1 MPDNVKYFAGG
12 SDEALFTPHPSASIV
27 YTPLQTLAAAT
38 AVASSPHLT
47 PLRLTF
53 HHRLS
58 LLNLWVLA
66 SWSQTLRYIFFLFE
80 IWVYHLVQ
88 IIENLKIIVV
98 RNCLAVLPKHYMCLI
113 PLQNIVFSAL
123 NMGLWTYLRYLIF
136 CRFGLWFLSFG
147 FFIFSKLISRV
158 WVLIS
163 VFFRARFFIF
173 FGLISLFSLCAS
185 EPKSPDGLTYS
196 TDDPNIQSAM
206 GPIFVHPIQ
215 LG

>member
-1 MPDNVKYFAGG
+1 M
-12 SDEALFTPHPSASIV
+12 
-27 YTPLQTLAAAT
+27 
-38 AVASSPHLT
+38 
-47 PLRLTF
+47 
-53 HHRLS
+53 
-58 LLNLWVLA
+58 
-66 SWSQTLRYIFFLFE
+66 
-80 IWVYHLVQ
+80 
-88 IIENLKIIVV
+88 

-136 CRFGLWFLSFG
+136 CRFRLWFLSFG

-185 EPKSPDGLTYS
+185 EPKSPDSLTYS
-196 TDDPNIQSAM
+196 TDDLNIQSAT

-215 LG
+215 LGRVQVSPKPDPTRPMDDPTSILGKFL